1 MPSNKEK
8 QLLTYWAA
16 SCLVRDQN
24 IFQDIT
30 PLDKGRLTRS
40 IRRLSRS
47 HWQKLAVSAVK
58 LGAEYKERKLQHKKE
73 L

>member
-1 MPSNKEK
+1 MSSKEK

-16 SCLVRDQN
+16 SCLVRSPGLFN
-24 IFQDIT
+24 DIE

-40 IRRLSRS
+40 IKRLSRCN
-47 HWQKLAVSAVK
+47 WQKLALSAVR
-58 LGAEYKERKLQHKKE
+58 LGVEYQQRKIQHKKE